1 MSLRILFLFAVAGVS
16 ATTAAQQQAPSP
28 EVGTDRRVS
37 FRLLAP
43 NAREVRLSGEF
54 MQGSTPLVKNEAGLW
69 SVTVGPLEPEI
80 YHYTFT
86 VDGVRIIDPGNPAVK
101 TGSTSST
108 LASVLEVRGDTPAFY
123 DEQPVPHGDIRSHVY
138 ASRSLGTE
146 RRLTVY
152 TPPGYEQDSKAMYPV
167 LYLLHGANADENA
180 WHRLGRVNLILDNL
194 IAAGKARPFLIVMP
208 FGYGIRPGGAAAPG
222 QNTALFGKDLI
233 EDVIPYIQ
241 SRYRAASRRDQRAIA
256 GLSMGGGQALS
267 IGLNNLDLFSH
278 MAGFSSGLGAPA
290 DFPKTYAGLIARGE
304 KAGRALRLLWVGCG
318 IEDGAMAA
326 SRSFSAFLH
335 QHGIVHTFRETPGA
349 HTWMVWRRH
358 INEVAP
364 LLFQS

>member
-208 FGYGIRPGGAAAPG
+208 FGYGIRPGGGRRTRAEHRAFREGPHRGRDSVHSVALPCGVAPRSARNRRPVDGWRAGAEHRTQQSRPVQPHRGVQLGSGSTSGLSENLCRTDRQGREGGPCAAASVG
-222 QNTALFGKDLI
+222 WL
-233 EDVIPYIQ
+233 
-241 SRYRAASRRDQRAIA
+241 RRRRRRDGGVPKLLSVSPPARHRAHV
-256 GLSMGGGQALS
+256 S
-267 IGLNNLDLFSH
+267 
-278 MAGFSSGLGAPA
+278 
-290 DFPKTYAGLIARGE
+290 
-304 KAGRALRLLWVGCG
+304 
-318 IEDGAMAA
+318 
-326 SRSFSAFLH
+326 
-335 QHGIVHTFRETPGA
+335 
-349 HTWMVWRRH
+349 
-358 INEVAP
+358 
-364 LLFQS
+364 